1 MSGAK
6 TGGSRPRHIQIAGRK
21 EKKKDAFRTCEADV
35 VKEQKRLKT
44 EDKEEERTV
53 NANRA
58 HGNKH
63 THDKKA
69 FYLKTNSMFSLKKK
83 RKKKQDG
90 WRK

>member
-1 MSGAK
+1 MSGAGRA
-6 TGGSRPRHIQIAGRK
+6 GGK

-35 VKEQKRLKT
+35 VKERKRLT

-53 NANRA
+53 KANRA

-63 THDKKA
+63 ARDKKA
-69 FYLKTNSMFSLKKK
+69 FYLKTNSNVFFKK
-83 RKKKQDG
+83 RGKKQDG